1 MLLAFDT
8 SSAAVTVAVA
18 DPLTG
23 AVVASSTTVDALR
36 HGELLAPA
44 IAAALSEAG
53 CTARDLTRIAV
64 GVGPGPF
71 TGLRVGLV
79 TARTMADVLGIEVA
93 GVCSLDI
100 LAHQSPLQLPVA
112 VATDAR
118 RKEIYWALYDGP
130 APDGS
135 RRRLEGPA
143 VDKPAAAA
151 HVLAGLPVIG
161 RGAVLYGDL
170 LGIPADAVTNNTPPT
185 GASPSPQSGA
195 DGRGAADTSGGF
207 ASPTTSAAGDG
218 LGAAPSSPSPRSEA
232 VATSAAGDG
241 LAAAP
246 SSPSPQSVSEYP
258 SAEVLARGVAL
269 GILEVVAPDPLY
281 LRRPDVTLSGGPKS
295 VLTK

>member
-8 SSAAVTVAVA
+8 SSAAVTVALA
-18 DPLTG
+18 TPAG
-23 AVVASSTTVDALR
+23 EIVASSTTVDALR

-44 IAAALSEAG
+44 IAAALEKAG
-53 CTARDLTRIAV
+53 ITARDLTGIAV

-79 TARTMADVLGIEVA
+79 TARTMADVLGIEVT

-100 LAHQSPLQLPVA
+100 LAHQASLSLPVA

-130 APDGS
+130 AADGS

-143 VDKPAAAA
+143 VDKPADVA

-161 RGAVLYGDL
+161 RGAVLYGET
-170 LGIPADAVTNNTPPT
+170 LGLP
-185 GASPSPQSGA
+185 
-195 DGRGAADTSGGF
+195 
-207 ASPTTSAAGDG
+207 AGD
-218 LGAAPSSPSPRSEA
+218 
-232 VATSAAGDG
+232 VI
-241 LAAAP
+241 
-246 SSPSPQSVSEYP
+246 EYP
-258 SAEVLARGVAL
+258 SAEVLATGVANGTL
-269 GILEVVAPDPLY
+269 DVVPPEPLY

-295 VLTK
+295 VLPQ

>member
-1 MLLAFDT
+1 MLLTFDT
-8 SSAAVTVAVA
+8 SSAAVTVALA
-18 DPLTG
+18 DPGSG
-23 AVVASSTTVDALR
+23 AVVASSSTVDALR

-44 IAAALSEAG
+44 IAEALASAG

-100 LAHQSPLQLPVA
+100 LARQSSLTLPVA

-130 APDGS
+130 AADGS

-143 VDKPAAAA
+143 VDRPADVA

-161 RGAVLYGDL
+161 RGAVLYAEA
-170 LGIPADAVTNNTPPT
+170 LGVVDPAEV
-185 GASPSPQSGA
+185 
-195 DGRGAADTSGGF
+195 
-207 ASPTTSAAGDG
+207 
-218 LGAAPSSPSPRSEA
+218 
-232 VATSAAGDG
+232 V
-241 LAAAP
+241 
-246 SSPSPQSVSEYP
+246 EYP
-258 SAEVLARGVAL
+258 SAEVLALGVATGTL
-269 GILEVVAPDPLY
+269 PVVAPDPLY
-281 LRRPDVTLSGGPKS
+281 LRRPDVTMSSGPKS
-295 VLTK
+295 VLPK

>member
-18 DPLTG
+18 DPISG
-23 AVVASSTTVDALR
+23 AVLASSSTVDALR

-44 IAAALSEAG
+44 IAEALATAG
-53 CTARDLTRIAV
+53 CTPRDLTKIAV

-79 TARTMADVLGIEVA
+79 TARTMADVLEIEVA

-100 LAHQSPLQLPVA
+100 LARQSSLTLPVA

-130 APDGS
+130 AADGS

-143 VDKPAAAA
+143 VDRPADVA

-161 RGAVLYGDL
+161 RGAVLYAEA
-170 LGIPADAVTNNTPPT
+170 LGLDTNDVP
-185 GASPSPQSGA
+185 
-195 DGRGAADTSGGF
+195 
-207 ASPTTSAAGDG
+207 
-218 LGAAPSSPSPRSEA
+218 
-232 VATSAAGDG
+232 
-241 LAAAP
+241 
-246 SSPSPQSVSEYP
+246 EYP
-258 SAEVLARGVAL
+258 SAEVLALGVATGTL
-269 GILEVVAPDPLY
+269 PVVAPDPLY
-281 LRRPDVTLSGGPKS
+281 LRRPDVTMSGGPKS
-295 VLTK
+295 VLPK

>member
-8 SSAAVTVAVA
+8 SSAAVTVALA
-18 DPLTG
+18 DPVSG
-23 AVVASSTTVDALR
+23 ATIASSSTVDALR

-44 IAAALSEAG
+44 IADALAAAG
-53 CTARDLTRIAV
+53 CSPRDLTQIAV

-100 LAHQSPLQLPVA
+100 LARQSSLTLPVA

-130 APDGS
+130 AADGS

-143 VDKPAAAA
+143 VDRPADVA

-161 RGAVLYGDL
+161 RGAVLYAEA
-170 LGIPADAVTNNTPPT
+170 LGLETADVI
-185 GASPSPQSGA
+185 
-195 DGRGAADTSGGF
+195 
-207 ASPTTSAAGDG
+207 
-218 LGAAPSSPSPRSEA
+218 
-232 VATSAAGDG
+232 
-241 LAAAP
+241 
-246 SSPSPQSVSEYP
+246 EYP
-258 SAEVLARGVAL
+258 SAEVLALGVATGTL
-269 GILEVVAPDPLY
+269 PVVAPDPLY
-281 LRRPDVTLSGGPKS
+281 LRRPDVTMSSGPKS
-295 VLTK
+295 VLPT

>member
-8 SSAAVTVAVA
+8 SSAAVTVALA

-23 AVVASSTTVDALR
+23 ATAASSSTVDALR

-44 IAAALSEAG
+44 IADALAKAG
-53 CTARDLTRIAV
+53 CSPRDLTKIAV

-100 LAHQSPLQLPVA
+100 LARQSSLALPVA

-130 APDGS
+130 AADGS

-143 VDKPAAAA
+143 VDRPADVA

-161 RGAVLYGDL
+161 RGAVLYGEA
-170 LGIPADAVTNNTPPT
+170 LGLETADVI
-185 GASPSPQSGA
+185 
-195 DGRGAADTSGGF
+195 
-207 ASPTTSAAGDG
+207 
-218 LGAAPSSPSPRSEA
+218 
-232 VATSAAGDG
+232 
-241 LAAAP
+241 
-246 SSPSPQSVSEYP
+246 EYP
-258 SAEVLARGVAL
+258 SAEVLALGVATGTL
-269 GILEVVAPDPLY
+269 PVVAPDPLY
-281 LRRPDVTLSGGPKS
+281 LRRPDVTMSGGPKS
-295 VLTK
+295 VLPK